1 LDYFIVIF
9 GINGQMK
16 KQLIYLFLVISPFSF
31 AQKGDS
37 IKNIHAAKL
46 FQLRSLQT
54 EVFYSKKEADRM
66 AANKDFIKAIES
78 IAVNQNSLNFPFD
91 SLKEIS
97 TLTPKNKKFKLI
109 TWNIPKEDETHLF
122 FGFLLV
128 NNSKRVR
135 TGFMK
140 HETINNYEFFKL
152 VDKSGSVKNPETY
165 IGTPDKWF
173 GMLYLDIIE
182 CEDYYT
188 LLAWDG
194 NDKLI
199 QRKFIDVLYFKP
211 DGTPIFGKDVFKFP
225 RKNPKRLMFEYS
237 SDVTMSLKYNQKNG
251 NIVYSHLAP
260 REEGTVMDGLPQYY
274 GPDGSFDSMIQRKG
288 KWVVE
293 EDVDARNTKNKNDN
307 KDKPDK
313 EKLMPKEK

>member
-1 LDYFIVIF
+1 MNDE
-9 GINGQMK
+9 MK
-16 KQLIYLFLVISPFSF
+16 KQLIYFFLVISSISF
-31 AQKGDS
+31 AQKADS
-37 IKNIHAAKL
+37 LKSINAAKL
-46 FQLRSLQT
+46 FELRSLQT

-78 IAVNQNSLNFPFD
+78 IAVNQKALDFPFD

-97 TLTPKNKKFKLI
+97 TLSPKNKKFKLI
-109 TWNIPKEDETHLF
+109 TWNIHKDDETHLF

-128 NNSKRVR
+128 NNSKRVKK
-135 TGFMK
+135 GFMK

-188 LLAWDG
+188 LIAWDG

-199 QRKFIDVLYFKP
+199 QRKFLDVLYFKS
-211 DGTPIFGKDVFKFP
+211 DGTPIFGKDVFKFAK
-225 RKNPKRLMFEYS
+225 KNPKRLMFEYS
-237 SDVTMSLKYNQKNG
+237 SDVTMSLKYDDKSG
-251 NIVYSHLAP
+251 RIVYSHLGP

-288 KWVVE
+288 KWVVD
-293 EDVDARNTKNKNDN
+293 EDVDARNEKNKND
-307 KDKPDK
+307 KAVKPDPNK
-313 EKLMPKEK
+313 QTPIFVPK